1 MMKTMAQPR
10 RTAFA
15 RTGRA
20 LAITA
25 LAGLLGACAQQPKSL
40 YTWEGYQPTV
50 YAYLKE
56 DGNDYAVQ
64 AQTLEKSVEKARATN
79 RELPPGFRAHLGMLY
94 LKMGDG
100 EGRRAAAGR
109 KAGLSRIH
117 AVHGLPDAQ
126 RGQVRRRAASA
137 GRNACR
143 RIRRQERAGRQVRT
157 RRPDRAGRAEEE
169 GELIMMKSLRLA
181 MLAIV
186 ALLAGCAGPQRNVDY
201 TAFRESKPASI
212 LVLPPLNTSVDVA
225 ASAAVLSQATLP
237 LAESGYYV
245 VPVAVMEET
254 FRQNGLTTPDDIHA
268 VPAARLR
275 EIFGADAALYMTVKE
290 YGASYKVVSSD
301 VTVSIDATLLD
312 LRSGAK
318 LWTATR
324 P

>member
-1 MMKTMAQPR
+1 
-10 RTAFA
+10 
-15 RTGRA
+15 
-20 LAITA
+20 
-25 LAGLLGACAQQPKSL
+25 
-40 YTWEGYQPTV
+40 
-50 YAYLKE
+50 
-56 DGNDYAVQ
+56 
-64 AQTLEKSVEKARATN
+64 
-79 RELPPGFRAHLGMLY
+79 
-94 LKMGDG
+94 
-100 EGRRAAAGR
+100 
-109 KAGLSRIH
+109 
-117 AVHGLPDAQ
+117 
-126 RGQVRRRAASA
+126 
-137 GRNACR
+137 
-143 RIRRQERAGRQVRT
+143 
-157 RRPDRAGRAEEE
+157 
-169 GELIMMKSLRLA
+169 MMKSLRLA

-268 VPAARLR
+268 LPASRLR

-290 YGASYKVVSSD
+290 YGASYKVISSN

-318 LWTATR
+318 LWDGHQTMAQASNSSGGLIGMLVQAVVDQVVNTLSDR
-324 P
+324 SYGVAGMTSNALLSAGTQGGILYGPRSPRYAGQ